1 MRKAGYIRSVNQL
14 KRLVKKLGWKWKRYR
29 KSLKLERN
37 EELFRYFIL
46 EIKELEKEVLS
57 KKIDLLYFDGS
68 GFNLNPNQPYGWL
81 PTGQNITLPALR
93 GKGWTVLAALNTA
106 SERIIEAQ
114 AYEGAA
120 NSECIIHFF
129 DSLVNLIKKK
139 TVVILDNASIHKSK
153 IVKSKEKE
161 WRKKGLFF
169 QFIPAYC
176 PELNK
181 IEILWKQMKHFWLR
195 PQDYTSKESLHEA
208 IFRCIQNF
216 GSIYRISF
224 N

>member
-1 MRKAGYIRSVNQL
+1 M
-14 KRLVKKLGWKWKRYR
+14 
-29 KSLKLERN
+29 
-37 EELFRYFIL
+37 
-46 EIKELEKEVLS
+46 S

-81 PTGQNITLPALR
+81 PKGQNITLPALR

-106 SERIIEAQ
+106 SEKIIEAQ

-120 NSECIIHFF
+120 NSKCIILFF
-129 DSLVNLIKKK
+129 DTLVKTIKKK

-153 IVKSKEKE
+153 AVKSKEIE

-181 IEILWKQMKHFWLR
+181 IAALIHVVDSFQFFLFCVNLYCQNCVIILSSFCNAIQF
-195 PQDYTSKESLHEA
+195 YTL
-208 IFRCIQNF
+208 
-216 GSIYRISF
+216 
-224 N
+224 